1 MIKHMAIMA
10 LAAVAPLALAQ
21 GSDRGNA
28 ALAVGGKS
36 FAVEYGRPSLKGRDM
51 LGQAKVGDEW
61 RMGSNAATTWKG
73 DADVAFGAVNV
84 AKGEYQLKA
93 RRDGEDKW
101 TLLFKQDGK
110 TVAEVPLAMGA
121 VKESVETLT
130 LALRETKGG
139 GEFEMT
145 WGTTSLKAAFK
156 LR

>member
-110 TVAEVPLAMGA
+110 TVAETGLDNPEATVTIQLKDNAGKFVVKVDDNPPKPGA
-121 VKESVETLT
+121 P
-130 LALRETKGG
+130 R
-139 GEFEMT
+139 
-145 WGTTSLKAAFK
+145 
-156 LR
+156 